1 MPTQWCWTQ
10 HPCSSLPHPRPMHG
24 RHPHLSSPSPL
35 SPSNRHTRLHKDSQS
50 RSSARMESE
59 HTCCPSL
66 HLLAMR
72 TMPVRR
78 LLVSPAACSPLAAI
92 TRSDY
97 ACIRTSNQ
105 RRQHLLDGAR
115 PLPQLLSSPR
125 RRDSPLRR
133 AAASP
138 LSTTPP
144 WLPSSSRC
152 RSSSLFTAPPRLP
165 SSSCRQW
172 WKTPFDVDARAER
185 QTVKRR
191 AVWFCPFMALGLG
204 LDLEPRPICI
214 DEGFMPIPL
223 IKVAHAHF
231 KLAHQVA
238 QFLNNFFF

>member
-1 MPTQWCWTQ
+1 
-10 HPCSSLPHPRPMHG
+10 MHDH
-24 RHPHLSSPSPL
+24 HPHLFSPSPL
-35 SPSNRHTRLHKDSQS
+35 SLSNRHTRLHKDSQS

-72 TMPVRR
+72 TTPVRR

-105 RRQHLLDGAR
+105 RRQHLLDCAR
-115 PLPQLLSSPR
+115 PLPQLLSSPC

-133 AAASP
+133 AAAAP

-144 WLPSSSRC
+144 WLPSSSRR
-152 RSSSLFTAPPRLP
+152 RSSSLFTAPPRVP
-165 SSSCRQW
+165 SSSCRRW

-204 LDLEPRPICI
+204 LDLEPRPKPMLKMESWVLPSNVIGLGLKLKPRPICI

-231 KLAHQVA
+231 KLAH
-238 QFLNNFFF
+238 